1 MLQNWKVGSITHDAC
16 LKPST
21 LQVETSDV
29 CRYYDKR
36 QPKQT
41 LISHEVPDGPWA
53 KVGIDLFITGVVT
66 TSSMWITTP
75 GFEDIQSAIVTRK
88 LKAQFARHGI
98 LERARRSLFQMK
110 LKSSVVIGV
119 SLT

>member
-1 MLQNWKVGSITHDAC
+1 MIMQDAC
-16 LKPST
+16 LTSST
-21 LQVETSDV
+21 LQIKMSGV